1 MVYNLPQHWEE
12 TDNISFTR
20 LSDMVLQIHDATQT
34 AAIKAV
40 NRFAT
45 VRNYVIGYYIV
56 EYEQHGSDKAKY
68 GDQLLKRL
76 AERIDRRGINETLLK
91 NSRKFYLI
99 YPQIKDYLTKPIS
112 ATVSHQIIEKSP
124 TASDFSEAI
133 SPTVSDLFITSA
145 ESLIS
150 QLSFSHI
157 VEIMTVDDSMARYF
171 YETECMKCCWS
182 VKELR
187 RQISTNL
194 YVRCGLSKKPELL
207 LAQTERQNNMALS
220 IKEPFSL
227 EFLDLRPDA
236 FTETNLENALITHL
250 QEFLLELGKGF
261 CFEARQKRM
270 IIDDEYYFADLVFYN
285 RILHCNVIVELK
297 DDEFRHGDLSQ
308 LNAYVSYYKEIEMRQ
323 GDNPPVGILLCTRK
337 GKKMVEYALAGMDN
351 KLFVSTYMLSLPDK
365 KTLEAFLLKE
375 SEKNGKWVVS
385 NAFVSDNDS
394 QKDSQRSFVSENDSQ
409 NDGQNAFVSENDSKM
424 NKQHNN

>member
-1 MVYNLPQHWEE
+1 MQNETAIVYNLPQHWEE
-12 TDNISFTR
+12 TDDISFTR

-34 AAIKAV
+34 AAVKAV

-45 VRNYVIGYYIV
+45 VRNYIIGYYIV
-56 EYEQHGSDKAKY
+56 EYEQHGSDRAKY

-76 AERIDRRGINETLLK
+76 AKRVGRKGINETLLK
-91 NSRKFYLI
+91 NSRRFFLD
-99 YPQIKDYLTKPIS
+99 YPQIQDYLLGL
-112 ATVSHQIIEKSP
+112 KSP
-124 TASDFSEAI
+124 TASDFSDTK
-133 SPTVSDLFITSA
+133 SPTASDLFITPA
-145 ESLIS
+145 ESVIS

-157 VEIMTVDDSMARYF
+157 VEILTVDDPMARCF

-207 LAQTERQNNMALS
+207 LAQTVQQNSMALS
-220 IKEPFSL
+220 IKEPLLL

-236 FTETNLENALITHL
+236 FTETDLESALITHL

-297 DDEFRHGDLSQ
+297 NDEFKHSDLSQ
-308 LNAYVSYYKEIEMRQ
+308 LNAYVSYYKENEMRQ

-351 KLFVSTYMLSLPDK
+351 KLFVSSYMTSLPDE

-375 SEKNGKWVVS
+375 AGK
-385 NAFVSDNDS
+385 
-394 QKDSQRSFVSENDSQ
+394 R
-409 NDGQNAFVSENDSKM
+409 
-424 NKQHNN
+424 